1 MIAARLAIAALLALA
16 LTGCWALW
24 QRGNAALAR
33 VDAITLTANT
43 AAAELR
49 AQRQLARDN
58 ADAANHLAD
67 ALQSAHL
74 ALAARQRAATEVY
87 RHDPIAKNWAD
98 QRLPDAVARLLERPQ
113 LDAAGYRQHLSG
125 VVSLPA
131 ERPASGDPR

>member
-1 MIAARLAIAALLALA
+1 MIAARLAIAVLLA

-43 AAAELR
+43 TAAELR
-49 AQRQLARDN
+49 IQRQQARDN
-58 ADAANHLAD
+58 ADAAGQLAE

-74 ALAARQRAATEVY
+74 ALATRQHAATEVY

-113 LDAAGYRQHLSG
+113 LDATGYRQHLPG
-125 VVSLPA
+125 VVPLPA
-131 ERPASGDPR
+131 QRPATDDPR

>member
-98 QRLPDAVARLLERPQ
+98 QRLPDAVVRLLERPQ
-113 LDAAGYRQHLSG
+113 LDAAGYRQHLPG

-131 ERPASGDPR
+131 ERTASGDPR